1 MKNFSFI
8 LLFIV
13 ISICCTRQSSTQGLG
28 KKEAQAIMHD
38 VYERNLAHQPL
49 TELDDMQIHKVV
61 DYYKEHGTSNEL
73 LEAYYLWGC
82 VYRDLHEAPKAMEA
96 FLKGIDVAET
106 LSGNRTSDVLY
117 RLYGQKSELLYKQ
130 CLYEGCIR
138 DSKIA
143 ADLALKADDK
153 FYALAMLWHVV
164 GVLYHCGEYETV
176 ADSTWKLLEH
186 SRSLGYFSYAAGQ
199 LCTSALANVKLN
211 RYEDAAKLL
220 EIYEKYSGDVNTATY
235 ESSFPVYYYVKGRL
249 MAAKGKLDS
258 AEVFF
263 RRELVGSDWN
273 NKQFAYRGLKYV
285 FEQVGKKDSALKY
298 ARLQCEAVD
307 SDYQT
312 MVATNLQNLDEMYDY
327 SRTQKENYEKS
338 LKIEEKQRR
347 LQFTWLLV
355 GIVLVM
361 MLFTFY
367 WLYSRNERRIARAS
381 LELERANARLSE
393 SESALALLSEHL
405 KYAKEDSEKKELT
418 EQMERAEVEAK
429 RQEKE
434 VMAKQEELK
443 QLRKWVKSRAR
454 ELRTR
459 YQGNEMFAALQEKLL
474 NGKVAMPEDFDRVEK
489 SLLFDD
495 VRLMRRFYTIV
506 VEASETDRRTF
517 LLLRFGLRKTEAASL
532 LAHERAAI
540 SNSCDRMFVR
550 SVGRK
555 PSTSAESYNWLLE
568 I

>member
-1 MKNFSFI
+1 MKKLTFI

-13 ISICCTRQSSTQGLG
+13 IPICCTRLSGTQGLG
-28 KKEAQAIMHD
+28 KEEAQAIMQD
-38 VYERNLAHQPL
+38 IYERNLAHQLL
-49 TELDDMQIHKVV
+49 TDFDDTLIHKVV
-61 DYYKEHGTSNEL
+61 DYYKEHGTSIEL

-106 LSGNRTSDVLY
+106 LSDQRTYDVLY

-153 FYALAMLWHVV
+153 FYALAMLWHVI

-176 ADSTWKLLEH
+176 ADTTWRLLEH
-186 SRSLGYFSYAAGQ
+186 SRSLGYYSYAAGQ
-199 LCTSALANVKLN
+199 LCTSVLANVKLN
-211 RYEDAAKLL
+211 RYKDAAKLL
-220 EIYEKYSGDVNTATY
+220 EIYEKYSGDVNLATY
-235 ESSFPVYYYVKGRL
+235 ESSFPIYYYVKGRL
-249 MAAKGKLDS
+249 MATKGKLDS
-258 AEVFF
+258 AEIFF
-263 RRELVGSDWN
+263 RRELVGADWN
-273 NKQFAYRGLKYV
+273 NKQFAYRGLKDV
-285 FEQVGKKDSALKY
+285 FEQAGRKDSALKY

-327 SRTQKENYEKS
+327 SRTQKESYEKS
-338 LKIEEKQRR
+338 LKIEEKQRH
-347 LQFTWLLV
+347 LQFTWLLM
-355 GIVLVM
+355 GIVLVII
-361 MLFTFY
+361 LFTCY
-367 WLYSRNERRIARAS
+367 WLYSRNERQFTRAS
-381 LELERANARLSE
+381 LELARANARLSE
-393 SESALALLSEHL
+393 RESTLALLSEQL
-405 KYAKEDSEKKELT
+405 KYAKEDSEKKELA
-418 EQMERAEVEAK
+418 EQMKCAEVEAK

-434 VMAKQEELK
+434 VEAKQEELK
-443 QLRKWVKSRAR
+443 QLRKWVQSRAR

-459 YQGNEMFAALQEKLL
+459 YQGNELFVALQEKVL

-495 VRLMRRFYTIV
+495 VRLMRRFYTTV

-532 LAHERAAI
+532 LAHERAAT
-540 SNSCDRMFVR
+540 SNTCDRMFER

-555 PSTSAESYNWLLE
+555 PSTSAEAYNWLLDL
-568 I
+568 